1 MLKNYGFKY
10 VEDYDEDD
18 INIVQYVCELV
29 SHRAAKLVSIC
40 TARLLNRMKDDDI
53 TIAVDGSLYKFHPRF
68 KVFMQKYIG
77 MLTHKKVRHHSQT

>member
-18 INIVQYVCELV
+18 INVVQYVCELV

-68 KVFMQKYIG
+68 KALMQKYIE
-77 MLTHKKVRHHSQT
+77 MLTHKKVGVG